1 MKKDQKKRSG
11 KIKPGEKT
19 ENPEEPHC
27 PLFEEL
33 FNLSPTPYFLVN
45 QEGNI
50 FDLNHSAAGFLGME
64 RSQLL
69 NKPLTA
75 FFPGES
81 KIRFDDFIKQLFTSD
96 DKGKCLLP
104 FNGKDQAPS
113 MVQFTGLVS
122 HEKQICFLTAVDI
135 TAQDQL
141 EKNLLHERLL
151 LRTLIDHLPDTL
163 YIKDAEGRKIIANPA
178 DVEVTGFQS
187 ENEIVGKTDLEIF
200 PGDIG
205 RRGYDDD
212 QLVLNKK
219 QPVLEREE
227 DFLDKNGNQRWLL
240 TSKIPLQ
247 DEKGKIIG
255 LVGIGRD
262 ITARKRAENQLAR
275 QTEQLKELNA
285 TKDKFFSIIAHDL
298 RSPFGTIMGLSEMLL
313 ADLKDFDKDEIE
325 KFLGMITASSRQ
337 AFSLLENLLL
347 WAKNQRGTMSFQPEV
362 LEVRKRVQENINL
375 VQSQADK
382 KEIAINCNIKSHL
395 VVMADKNMI
404 DTILRNLLTNAI
416 KFTPHKGSI
425 VVTAEKI
432 NPLVEISITDTGV
445 GIAREERD
453 NIFKIVGKPGAF
465 GTDNEKGSGLG
476 LILCKEFVE
485 RHKGKIRVESE
496 VGKGSTFRFT
506 IPGIG

>member
-11 KIKPGEKT
+11 KIKPGKKT
-19 ENPEEPHC
+19 ENPEAPHC

-45 QEGNI
+45 PEGNI
-50 FDLNHSAAGFLGME
+50 YDLNHSAAEFLGMD

-69 NKPLTA
+69 NKALTA

-81 KIRFDDFIKQLFTSD
+81 TTRFDDFIKQLFTSN

-104 FNGKDQAPS
+104 FNGKGHAPS

-151 LRTLIDHLPDTL
+151 LRTLIDNLPDTL

-187 ENEIVGKTDLEIF
+187 ETEIVGKTDLEIF

-219 QPVLEREE
+219 LPVLEREE
-227 DFLDKNGNQRWLL
+227 DFFDNNGNQRWLL

-262 ITARKRAENQLAR
+262 ITARKRAENQLAK

-285 TKDKFFSIIAHDL
+285 TKYKFFSIIAHDL

-313 ADLKDFDKDEIE
+313 TDLKDFDKDEIE

-362 LEVRKRVQENINL
+362 LEVRKRVQDNINL
-375 VQSQADK
+375 VQSQ
-382 KEIAINCNIKSHL
+382 
-395 VVMADKNMI
+395 ADKNMI